1 MSSLEEPS
9 FDLISGDR
17 ALTEYVENMGLSALR
32 FNKGSMHETLQ
43 AQLAKAL
50 DAAQSI
56 PPDKVLSTPVPDL
69 VDELF
74 GVYVV
79 NFIELHQDQR
89 SSDGASDIGMSFEG
103 YSGRTVKVPGTRVAI
118 RIPFDG
124 DEVLFDIAPSTYTL
138 NPPRFDVHNGHL
150 VIAHEGRSPLDPEQ
164 VKRGIADQVA
174 TVEKYLEW
182 QRGDIEP
189 WNDRLRTELAGAVEL
204 RRDKV
209 LADRAL
215 DQFLEVP
222 IAGRTNTSPTFAVDP
237 PRRPAPRVAG
247 AKQASSGFKPEPAIT
262 EEGFGAILD
271 ELASVTTAVER
282 LPSTFVGM
290 PEESL
295 RDVILVVLNNRFG
308 PATGETF
315 SRNGK
320 TDILIPYEGDH
331 RAVFIAE
338 CKKWRGPKGFGE
350 AIDQLLGYVTW
361 RDTKAA
367 LVLFV
372 NSGQP
377 TEVEKKAVAAVREHT
392 AFKRTQVMAGREVFT
407 FANRD
412 DVNLEVHIALLVIP
426 VIP

>member
-1 MSSLEEPS
+1 
-9 FDLISGDR
+9 
-17 ALTEYVENMGLSALR
+17 MGLPPLR

-50 DAAQSI
+50 EAAQSV
-56 PPDKVLSTPVPDL
+56 PPDKVLRTPVPDV

-74 GVYVV
+74 DAYVV
-79 NFIELHQDQR
+79 NLIELHNDQR
-89 SSDGASDIGMSFEG
+89 SSDGASDIEISFDS

-124 DEVLFDIAPSTYTL
+124 DKVLFDIAPSTYTF
-138 NPPRFDVHNGHL
+138 NPPRFDVHNGA
-150 VIAHEGRSPLDPEQ
+150 VVVAHEGRSPLDPEQ
-164 VKRGIADQVA
+164 VRQTLADQVSA
-174 TVEKYLEW
+174 IEKYLDW

-189 WNDRLRTELAGAVEL
+189 WNERLRAELTQAVEL
-204 RRDKV
+204 RREKV

-215 DQFLEVP
+215 DEFLEVP
-222 IAGRTNTSPTFAVDP
+222 IAGRPNATSTFAVDP
-237 PRRPAPRVAG
+237 PRRPAPPVA
-247 AKQASSGFKPEPAIT
+247 APKQASSGFKPEPAIS

-295 RDVILVVLNNRFG
+295 RDVVLVVLNNRFG

-338 CKKWRGPKGFGE
+338 CKKWKGPKAFGE

-377 TEVEKKAVAAVREHT
+377 TEIEQKAIVALRGHP

-407 FANRD
+407 FANGD
-412 DVNLEVHIALLVIP
+412 DVNREVHIALLVIP

>member
-1 MSSLEEPS
+1 MT
-9 FDLISGDR
+9 
-17 ALTEYVENMGLSALR
+17 ATEYVEIMGLPTLR
-32 FNKGSMHETLQ
+32 FNKGSMHETLR

-50 DAAQSI
+50 DAVQSI

-74 GVYVV
+74 DVYVV
-79 NFIELHQDQR
+79 NPIELHQDQR
-89 SSDGASDIGMSFEG
+89 SSDGASDIGMSFDG
-103 YSGRTVKVPGTRVAI
+103 YSGRTVNVPGTRVAI

-124 DEVLFDIAPSTYTL
+124 DKVLFDIQPSTHTF
-138 NPPRFDVHNGHL
+138 NPPRFDLHNGH
-150 VIAHEGRSPLDPEQ
+150 VVVAHEGRSPLDPDQ
-164 VKRGIADQVA
+164 VKRGIADQIS
-174 TVEKYLEW
+174 TIEKYLDW
-182 QRGDIEP
+182 QRSEIQP
-189 WNDRLRTELAGAVEL
+189 WNDRLRNELAGAVEI

-215 DQFLEVP
+215 DEFLEVP
-222 IAGRTNTSPTFAVDP
+222 IAGRANASPTFAVDP
-237 PRRPAPRVAG
+237 PRRPAPKIAEV
-247 AKQASSGFKPEPAIT
+247 KQTSSGFKPEPAIT

-320 TDILIPYEGDH
+320 TDILVPYEGDH

-338 CKKWRGPKGFGE
+338 CKKWKGPKALGE

-377 TEVEKKAVAAVREHT
+377 TEVEAKAVLALREHA

-407 FANRD
+407 FANGD
-412 DVNLEVHIALLVIP
+412 DVNREVHIALLVIP
-426 VIP
+426 VLP

>member
-1 MSSLEEPS
+1 MPPV
-9 FDLISGDR
+9 G
-17 ALTEYVENMGLSALR
+17 ATEYVDNMGLPALR

-74 GVYVV
+74 EVFIV
-79 NFIELHQDQR
+79 NPIELHQDQR
-89 SSDGASDIGMSFEG
+89 SSDGASDIGISFDG
-103 YSGRTVKVPGTRVAI
+103 HSGRTVEVPGTRVGI

-124 DEVLFDIAPSTYTL
+124 DEVLFDIQPSSYTF
-138 NPPRFDVHNGHL
+138 NPPRFDVHNGH
-150 VIAHEGRSPLDPEQ
+150 VIVAHEGRSPVDPDE
-164 VKRGIADQVA
+164 VKRGIADQIA
-174 TVEKYLEW
+174 MIEKYLDW
-182 QRGDIEP
+182 QRSEIQP
-189 WNDRLRTELAGAVEL
+189 WNDHLRTELTRAVES

-215 DQFLEVP
+215 DEFLEVP
-222 IAGRTNTSPTFAVDP
+222 IAGRTNASPTFAVDP
-237 PRRPAPRVAG
+237 PRRPAPRVAE

-262 EEGFGAILD
+262 EEGFDAILD

-338 CKKWRGPKGFGE
+338 CKKWRGPKAFGE

-367 LVLFV
+367 IVLFV

-377 TEVEKKAVAAVREHT
+377 TEVEEKAVAALREH
-392 AFKRTQVMAGREVFT
+392 AGFKRTQVMVGREVFT
-407 FANRD
+407 FANGD
-412 DVNLEVHIALLVIP
+412 DANREVHVALLVIP